1 MKIETVTYDVN
12 TILKACDLLNEIQI
26 KGMDNICMISEVFQ
40 ILYNGGIEKGKK
52 EIADK
57 KGGESQC

>member
-40 ILYNGGIEKGKK
+40 ILYNGGIEKGEK
-52 EIADK
+52 EVPDK